1 MGAKVT
7 VTSRDENKLKKA
19 KELGVDQLLTTGD
32 DWSKKLRDQ
41 KVDLIL
47 DSIGSATFPKYFEV
61 LKPNGTIVNFGQSS
75 GSSIDLSLKELFFS
89 QFNLLGTSMGSK
101 EEFEQM
107 IQFVSQHEIHPI
119 IDQIFPLSDY
129 QSALNRMKDGLQFGN
144 IILDIN
150 L

>member
-1 MGAKVT
+1 
-7 VTSRDENKLKKA
+7 
-19 KELGVDQLLTTGD
+19 
-32 DWSKKLRDQ
+32 
-41 KVDLIL
+41 
-47 DSIGSATFPKYFEV
+47 
-61 LKPNGTIVNFGQSS
+61 
-75 GSSIDLSLKELFFS
+75 
-89 QFNLLGTSMGSK
+89 MGSK